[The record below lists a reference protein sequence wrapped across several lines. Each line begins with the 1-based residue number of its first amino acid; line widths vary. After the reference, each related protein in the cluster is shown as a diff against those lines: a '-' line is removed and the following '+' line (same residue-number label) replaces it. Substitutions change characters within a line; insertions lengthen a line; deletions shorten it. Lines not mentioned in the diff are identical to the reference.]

1 MCDDTERCL
10 DRWREA
16 ERERER
22 ERERETEAE
31 RERERRCGSL
41 RVRNASDSRCRP
53 APRLVNTR
61 EKRERERGGHAT
73 SRTAEGEWVAGLVCV
88 GRGRRGG
95 RREVN
100 VSVSA
105 ARRRLTEAGT
115 LRADVVGAE
124 GVVAPGGGAITNL
137 MASDDCGVV
146 LELPPRWEG
155 RRAQVGVSA
164 GVT

>member
-1 MCDDTERCL
+1 MDRC
-10 DRWREA
+10 ES
-16 ERERER
+16 
-22 ERERETEAE
+22 ETQVTAGADPH
-31 RERERRCGSL
+31 RDLST
-41 RVRNASDSRCRP
+41 RVKK
-53 APRLVNTR
+53 
-61 EKRERERGGHAT
+61 ERERERGGHAT

>member
-1 MCDDTERCL
+1 M
-10 DRWREA
+10 
-16 ERERER
+16 
-22 ERERETEAE
+22 
-31 RERERRCGSL
+31 
-41 RVRNASDSRCRP
+41 
-53 APRLVNTR
+53 
-61 EKRERERGGHAT
+61 
-73 SRTAEGEWVAGLVCV
+73 AGLVCV